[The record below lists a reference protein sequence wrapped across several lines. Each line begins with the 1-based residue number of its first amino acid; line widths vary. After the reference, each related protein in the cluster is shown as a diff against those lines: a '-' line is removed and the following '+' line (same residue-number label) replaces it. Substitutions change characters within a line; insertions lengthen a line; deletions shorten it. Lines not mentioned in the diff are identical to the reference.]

1 MEESTKRELE
11 ELIGQIKCPK
21 DFVCYR
27 SGLKELCKAEDIGMK
42 SYLKCL
48 EEGRKPKRL
57 RVFYGIRGISLL
69 HLSSSPPYCEKR
81 GQMNQASS

>member
-11 ELIGQIKCPK
+11 ELMDQIKCPK

-27 SGLKELCKAEDIGMK
+27 SGLQKLCKAEDIGMK

-48 EEGRKPKRL
+48 EENPRDCVFSMGYAESHYCTCPLRL
-57 RVFYGIRGISLL
+57 LIAKKEG
-69 HLSSSPPYCEKR
+69 K
-81 GQMNQASS
+81 